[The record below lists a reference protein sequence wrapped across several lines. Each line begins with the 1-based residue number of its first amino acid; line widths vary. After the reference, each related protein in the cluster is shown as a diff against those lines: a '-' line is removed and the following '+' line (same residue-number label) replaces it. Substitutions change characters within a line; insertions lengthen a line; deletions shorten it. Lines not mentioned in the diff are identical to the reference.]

1 MLNNK
6 KITIVA
12 DSNVDDVKIATFGAV
27 LDINNM
33 ELSMTGRYIDKDA
46 CKSYRDIVRVD
57 QAAFED
63 YAYSLQDT
71 LRGIEEAEPVE
82 EVTAE

>member
-46 CKSYRDIVRVD
+46 CKSYRDIVRAD
-57 QAAFED
+57 QATFED

>member
-27 LDINNM
+27 LDTNSM
-33 ELSMTGRYIDKDA
+33 ELTMTGRYIDKDA
-46 CKSYRDIVRVD
+46 CKSYRDIVRAD

-63 YAYSLQDT
+63 YAYGLQDN
-71 LRGIEEAEPVE
+71 LRGVEEAEAAGE
-82 EVTAE
+82 DIAE

>member
-46 CKSYRDIVRVD
+46 CKSYRDIVRAD

-63 YAYSLQDT
+63 YAYSLQDI
-71 LRGIEEAEPVE
+71 LRGVDEAEPVE
-82 EVTAE
+82 EIAE